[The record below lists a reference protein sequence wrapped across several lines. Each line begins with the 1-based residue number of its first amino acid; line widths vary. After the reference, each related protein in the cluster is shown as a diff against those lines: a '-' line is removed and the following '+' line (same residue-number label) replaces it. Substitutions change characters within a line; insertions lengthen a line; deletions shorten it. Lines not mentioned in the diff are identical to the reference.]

1 MPPPTAPAERGRGVH
16 TVITNELSVYKIEVS
31 PGHHH
36 GEILKTY
43 KWVGSLSE
51 SVKKEKFM
59 TKIFFPDNVV

>member
-1 MPPPTAPAERGRGVH
+1 M
-16 TVITNELSVYKIEVS
+16 YKIEVS

-59 TKIFFPDNVV
+59 TKIFFPDNVVWSSTNWQKMISADVKAKIKLKK